1 MQFVVIV
8 QSVTAQHPQ
17 KRALLHPTVGD
28 IREIHTG
35 GVALIFDVETETGL
49 LNTRGEIVHVFHH
62 QVPVALRGVV
72 GGVLQRFH
80 EECLRGL
87 CIVAGKLSHLI

>member
-17 KRALLHPTVGD
+17 KRALLHPAVGD

-35 GVALIFDVETETGL
+35 RVALIFDVETETGL

-72 GGVLQRFH
+72 RGVLQRFH
-80 EECLRGL
+80 EECL
-87 CIVAGKLSHLI
+87 

>member
-8 QSVTAQHPQ
+8 KSVTAQHPQ
-17 KRALLHPTVGD
+17 QRALFHPSVRD
-28 IREIHTG
+28 IREIHTSR
-35 GVALIFDVETETGL
+35 VALVFDVETETGL

-80 EECLRGL
+80 EECL
-87 CIVAGKLSHLI
+87 